1 MRLID
6 IQCPSCGANMKAN
19 SELKKAVCNFCGHEI
34 LIDDEK
40 IDISISNGEQFGYE
54 QELGR
59 QKARD
64 ERNKKY
70 QKHLE
75 YTKMKLA
82 LQYLIDQK
90 SASVLAGWTGYFYSA
105 IIIFVW
111 IILASALPGARI
123 TLALIFL
130 ITLGICIYI
139 TFNTNKKIKKMKSDL
154 ANNNLMDYMNEIS
167 NVKDKESIVKKAEA
181 LVRKDFGEM

>member
-19 SELKKAVCNFCGHEI
+19 SELKKATCNFCGHEI

-40 IDISISNGEQFGYE
+40 INISISNGEQFGYE

-75 YTKMKLA
+75 YIKMKLSM
-82 LQYLIDQK
+82 QYLIDQK
-90 SASVLAGWTGYFYSA
+90 SASVLAGWTGYFFSV
-105 IIIFVW
+105 IFFFW
-111 IILASALPGARI
+111 HLLLYR
-123 TLALIFL
+123 LLC
-130 ITLGICIYI
+130 LGL
-139 TFNTNKKIKKMKSDL
+139 K
-154 ANNNLMDYMNEIS
+154 
-167 NVKDKESIVKKAEA
+167 
-181 LVRKDFGEM
+181 